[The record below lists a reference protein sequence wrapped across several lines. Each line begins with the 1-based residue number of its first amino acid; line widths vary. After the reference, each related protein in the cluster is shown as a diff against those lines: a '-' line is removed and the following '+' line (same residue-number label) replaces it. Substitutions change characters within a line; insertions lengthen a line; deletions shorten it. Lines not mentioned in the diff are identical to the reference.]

1 MRVYLSKGDRVEH
14 PNIGMDERKN
24 LQNKQALL
32 QGGANFPYLW
42 KTSRHHPPSTRT
54 IATHLE
60 LSFLKNSEGEQSSDR
75 TLESLHNKLEDLPE
89 DEIVIKESSIT
100 GKETQMASIGIQM
113 EKKQVDDTK
122 QLTYMRSSVSTV
134 ELVDVEDNEAKDDA
148 DRSLKIF
155 SASQWADDD
164 NNLTEVQ
171 DHSPNVEHP
180 EKLPVEELM
189 DLEE

>member
-1 MRVYLSKGDRVEH
+1 
-14 PNIGMDERKN
+14 MDPT
-24 LQNKQALL
+24 
-32 QGGANFPYLW
+32 G
-42 KTSRHHPPSTRT
+42 S
-54 IATHLE
+54 
-60 LSFLKNSEGEQSSDR
+60 SEGEQSSDR
-75 TLESLHNKLEDLPE
+75 RLESLHNKLEDLPE

-100 GKETQMASIGIQM
+100 GKETQMA
-113 EKKQVDDTK
+113 
-122 QLTYMRSSVSTV
+122 V